1 MGTPA
6 MSDAIPPLP
15 PGFTLES
22 KSGGMPPLPPG
33 FTLERAAP
41 SMTAAPE
48 AAPTWA
54 QVPIQALSNIPSSAG
69 QFAKGI
75 YEAVS
80 SPIQTIGTALDI
92 GAGALRAAVPEG
104 VRNVLD
110 RIGSS
115 PETTK
120 RISDA
125 ASAAGGILADR
136 YGSEEALRRTL
147 ATDPVGAASDLS
159 MLLTGGGSAIARGGA
174 MAQRAATAGG
184 AAAKAGELA
193 GTIGGGVARVGEA
206 VDPLM
211 AAARGVAATARGAG
225 TVGANVLGVTTGVG
239 GAPIKEAARAG
250 FEGGEAGQ
258 AFRAQMR
265 GAKPIEDVVDEAKIG
280 LDAIRQARQADY
292 LSNMAAVRSD
302 PAVLDFT
309 RIDRAISDSMSKAQF
324 KGVTVNERA
333 ADALN
338 EMAQAINQ
346 WKMLDPA
353 EYHTPIGMDAL
364 KQKIGSIVEAIP
376 IDQKRAV
383 AIGREIYNSLK
394 KEIEQQAPS
403 YSKAMAD
410 YSAAS
415 DLIKQIESTLSMR
428 PGTNVDTQVRKLQSV
443 MRNNVQAAYGYRD
456 RLARA
461 LEQAGAENLYPMMAG
476 QSLSAAQPRGMQ
488 SLGAMLAGAGTAV
501 VNPAFLPALAAT
513 SPRLVGETVHAGA
526 RAAGGAQRLAEAL
539 RQTRAA
545 RAMPSPV
552 TAARYGAAVE
562 RYQPQE
568 QPR

>member
-1 MGTPA
+1 

-22 KSGGMPPLPPG
+22 KSGAMPPLPPG
-33 FTLERAAP
+33 FTLERAAL

-48 AAPTWA
+48 AAPSWS
-54 QVPIQALSNIPSSAG
+54 QVPGQALGNILPSAR

-80 SPIQTIGTALDI
+80 SPVQTIGTALDV
-92 GAGALRAAVPEG
+92 GAGALRAAAPEG
-104 VRNVLD
+104 VRNFLD

-125 ASAAGGILADR
+125 ASAAGGMLAER
-136 YGSEEALRRTL
+136 YGSEEALRRTI
-147 ATDPVGAASDLS
+147 ATDPVGVAGDLS
-159 MLLTGGGSAIARGGA
+159 LLLTGGGSAAARGGA
-174 MAQRAATAGG
+174 MLSRAPGALGRAGEV
-184 AAAKAGELA
+184 AAAAGEAA
-193 GTIGGGVARVGEA
+193 GRAGQA

-211 AAARGVAATARGAG
+211 AAAKGVGALGRGVGV
-225 TVGANVLGVTTGVG
+225 VGANVLGTTTGAG
-239 GAPIKEAARAG
+239 GAAIKEAARTGA
-250 FEGGEAGQ
+250 EGGEAGR

-265 GAKPIEDVVDEAKIG
+265 GAEPVENVVAEAKIG
-280 LDAIRQARQADY
+280 LDAIKQARQAEY
-292 LSNMAAVRSD
+292 LQNMASVRSD

-364 KQKIGSIVEAIP
+364 KQKIGSIVEGIP
-376 IDQKRAV
+376 FEQKRAA
-383 AIGREIYNSLK
+383 AIGREIYNALK

-415 DLIKQIESTLSMR
+415 QLIEQIEKTFSQR
-428 PGTNVDTQVRKLQSV
+428 PGASVDTQVRKLQSI
-443 MRNNVQAAYGYRD
+443 MRNNVQAAYGYRTQ
-456 RLARA
+456 LADA
-461 LEQAGAENLYPMMAG
+461 LKRAGAENLDPMLAG
-476 QSLSAAQPRGMQ
+476 QALSAAQPRGMQ
-488 SLGAMLAGAGTAV
+488 SLAAVLTGVGTAYT
-501 VNPAFLPALAAT
+501 NPAFLPALAAA
-513 SPRLVGETVHAGA
+513 SPRVVGETVHAGA
-526 RAAGGAQRLAEAL
+526 RAAGGAQRLVDAL
-539 RQTRAA
+539 SQMPGA
-545 RAMPSPV
+545 RYTPSPMQ
-552 TAARYGAAVE
+552 AARYGAAIQ

-568 QPR
+568 QQP